1 MYLRRNRCRQPGS
14 PSFHCAY
21 EIAITDQWQTRE
33 LKIAL
38 SGADGEHYLCLRRDE
53 ENRWWEGGTDRE
65 LGALAGLTDIDLGI
79 SPSTNTLAIRRLRL
93 QPGDSAAI
101 TAAWVRFPS
110 LEISPLPQRYT
121 RTGENTYRYESNDG
135 AFQADLEIDEHALVT
150 QYADIWS
157 RI

>member
-1 MYLRRNRCRQPGS
+1 M
-14 PSFHCAY
+14 
-21 EIAITDQWQTRE
+21 
-33 LKIAL
+33 
-38 SGADGEHYLCLRRDE
+38 RRDE